1 MNVQPAQFFRQDE
14 PPPILNLTLTLA
26 SCILSWNSSWPR
38 ARREGYM
45 GRSVA
50 KDFLQVTKV
59 MYAIISSSAVPA
71 CQSPQCC
78 STAV

>member
-1 MNVQPAQFFRQDE
+1 MNVQLAQFFRQEE
-14 PPPILNLTLTLA
+14 PLPILNLTLTLA

-50 KDFLQVTKV
+50 KVLWPVTRA
-59 MYAIISSSAVPA
+59 MYAIISLSAVPA

-78 STAV
+78 LTEV